1 MDKNTVIGKIAQE
14 SEDKLLLARIW
25 DKYEQMD
32 RRGIPTATVFLSPRE
47 QAMAQALLNTAGI
60 RGDFRFDGGFPDA
73 ERKRL
78 VFLPDWAEDSGE
90 ELAFFR
96 AAFHGTDNT
105 LTHRDI
111 LGSLMGLGITREMVG
126 DILISEHSAD
136 VVAAPQLAE
145 HLMREWDS
153 AGRVRLTVS
162 QIEREELV
170 MPKVRITQVS
180 DTVSSMRLDAVVS
193 AAFSMS
199 RGKAAEL
206 IAAGRVSLDH
216 TPCVK
221 SDKAVGQNSTITAR
235 GYGKAVVRD
244 CSRVSKKG
252 RVILILD
259 RYT

>member
-32 RRGIPTATVFLSPRE
+32 RRDIPTATVFLSPRE
-47 QAMAQALLNTAGI
+47 QTLAQALLNTAGI
-60 RGDFRFDGGFPDA
+60 REGYRFDGGFPDA

-78 VFLPDWAEDSGE
+78 VFLPEWAEDSGE

-96 AAFHGTDNT
+96 ASFHGTDSA

-111 LGSLMGLGITREMVG
+111 LGSLMGLGITRETVG
-126 DILISEHSAD
+126 DILISDHSAD

-145 HLMREWDS
+145 HLLREWDS

-162 QIEREELV
+162 QIDREELV
-170 MPKVRITQVS
+170 MPQVRITQVS

-199 RGKAAEL
+199 RGKAADL

-216 TPCVK
+216 MPCIK
-221 SDKAVGQNSTITAR
+221 SDKAVGQDSTITAR

-252 RVILILD
+252 RIILVID

>member
-1 MDKNTVIGKIAQE
+1 MDKNTVIGKIVQE
-14 SEDKLLLARIW
+14 SEDKLLLARVL
-25 DKYEQMD
+25 DKYEQMN

-47 QAMAQALLNTAGI
+47 QTMAQALLNTANI
-60 RGDFRFDGGFPDA
+60 RQGYRFDGGFPDA

-96 AAFHGTDNT
+96 AAFHGADST

-136 VVAAPQLAE
+136 VVAAPQLNE
-145 HLMREWDS
+145 HLLREWDS

-162 QIEREELV
+162 QITREDLI
-170 MPKVRITQVS
+170 MPQVRITQVS

-199 RGKAAEL
+199 RGRAAEL

-216 TPCVK
+216 MPCVK
-221 SDKAVGQNSTITAR
+221 SDKAVGQDSTITAR

-252 RVILILD
+252 RIILVID

>member
-1 MDKNTVIGKIAQE
+1 MDKNAVIGKIAQE
-14 SEDKLLLARIW
+14 SEDRLLLARIW

-32 RRGIPTATVFLSPRE
+32 RRGIPTVTVFLSPRE
-47 QAMAQALLNTAGI
+47 QLLAQVLLNTADVRDGY
-60 RGDFRFDGGFPDA
+60 RFDGGFPDA

-78 VFLPDWAEDSGE
+78 IFLPEWAEDSGE

-96 AAFHGTDNT
+96 ASFHGADST

-136 VVAAPQLAE
+136 VIAAPQLTE
-145 HLMREWDS
+145 HLLREWDS

-170 MPKVRITQVS
+170 MPEVRITQVS

-199 RGKAAEL
+199 RGKAVEL
-206 IAAGRVSLDH
+206 IEAGRVSLDH

-221 SDKAVGQNSTITAR
+221 SDKTVGQGSTVTAR
-235 GYGKAVVRD
+235 GHGKAVVRD

-252 RVILILD
+252 RIILVID